1 MAMSQD
7 SDLTA
12 LQPDILSLGI
22 SAFSLEHAKS
32 QADIE
37 RELRNTW
44 WNRTGKVGEL
54 DASKLTQS
62 QFTRCSAFLTLW
74 KYALPKLTTWSDG
87 DRFLE
92 MIKFYRARYDEEFE
106 QILRDGIEYD
116 ADGDS
121 TVDDAEKVAISSPET
136 DGRLTR

>member
-22 SAFSLEHAKS
+22 SAFTSEHAKS

-37 RELRNTW
+37 RELRNIW
-44 WNRTGKVGEL
+44 WAKTGRTGEL
-54 DASKLTQS
+54 TSSKLTES
-62 QFTRCSAFLTLW
+62 QFTRCSAFLVLW
-74 KYALPKLTTWSDG
+74 KYALPKLSTWGDG

-92 MIKFYRARYDEEFE
+92 MIKFYRIRFDEEFA
-106 QILRDGIEYD
+106 QILKDGVEYD
-116 ADGDS
+116 ADGDG
-121 TVDDAEKVAISSPET
+121 TITNDEKVALHH
-136 DGRLTR
+136 GRLTR

>member
-22 SAFSLEHAKS
+22 STFAASHTNA

-37 RELRNTW
+37 RELRNAW
-44 WNRTGKVGEL
+44 WAKTGRTGEL
-54 DASKLTQS
+54 NSNKLTES
-62 QFTRCSAFLTLW
+62 QFTKCSSFLVLW
-74 KYALPKLTTWSDG
+74 KYALPKLSTWGDG

-92 MIKFYRARYDEEFE
+92 MIKFYRARFDEEFS
-106 QILRDGIEYD
+106 QVLKDGVEYD

-121 TVDDAEKVAISSPET
+121 SVANAEKVAIHH
-136 DGRLTR
+136 GRLTR